1 MQSQLTSGILPE
13 KIRYHHLVHDIE
25 ALLQGKVEDYHGGDF
40 SILQEHLCQHYHLSP
55 EELSLQGFSRAYRQV
70 IEGV

>member
-1 MQSQLTSGILPE
+1 MQPQLTSGIPPE
-13 KIRYHHLVHDIE
+13 KIRYHHLVHDIHL
-25 ALLQGKVEDYHGGDF
+25 LLQTNTKDYHGGDF